1 MADNT
6 NICADVTYM
15 LGHRLIR
22 YGRTNCVKIKHLSD
36 LCQLRLHSVVIAELP
51 AGQWRTL

>member
-6 NICADVTYM
+6 EVFADVTYM

-22 YGRTNCVKIKHLSD
+22 YSRTNCVKIKCLSD
-36 LCQLRLHSVVIAELP
+36 LCQLHLHADVSAELS
-51 AGQWRTL
+51 AG